1 MKKISALFLASL
13 LLSTQIGFA
22 SDRDDQGAGDRGD
35 QGMDRTDTE
44 NQDPN
49 QMDSRQGGQGDLTPE
64 ETKSALLRKKVEI
77 EQAIRSIVAVDAQ
90 NAVKEKELRQQIKSA
105 NQMLAN
111 YQLEAE
117 KRKKAL
123 IAQMNKLK
131 SEEAAAAKADAD
143 AQVLALQKISQD
155 LQKKKMQLAHE
166 EMQMRKD
173 LKEMAAKMKRL
184 IPADLDAPTTKG
196 HSRNSVPAGIPTDP
210 TTQLGG
216 LIGQ

>member
-13 LLSTQIGFA
+13 LLSTQIGLA
-22 SDRDDQGAGDRGD
+22 GDRDDQNMDGA
-35 QGMDRTDTE
+35 DTE
-44 NQDPN
+44 NQDLN
-49 QMDSRQGGQGDLTPE
+49 QGDTSQGGQGGLTPE

-77 EQAIRSIVAVDAQ
+77 EQAIRSIVAADAQ
-90 NAVKEKELRQQIKSA
+90 NAAKEKELRQQIKIA
-105 NQMLAN
+105 NQTLAT

-117 KRKKAL
+117 KQKKAL
-123 IAQMNKLK
+123 ITQMNKLK

-155 LQKKKMQLAHE
+155 LQKKKLQFAHE
-166 EMQMRKD
+166 EMQMRKE

-184 IPADLDAPTTKG
+184 IPADIDAPTKSHG
-196 HSRNSVPAGIPTDP
+196 RNSTPTAGIPNDP

-216 LIGQ
+216 LISAAANIP